1 MLRLDRRAPAL
12 ASFRPRFH
20 EESAL
25 FWPLC
30 EAAARLAPF
39 ASWPSVP
46 ELDAALRELAPLP
59 FVLQAPRPRGRRRQT
74 LRTADEL
81 YDGRIAQGTVPT
93 RARSWHDL
101 LNALV
106 WATFPRAKQALHG
119 RQHALLAAR
128 TAGPFV
134 RLPGARTREQD
145 CLALVD
151 EGGVLL
157 LAAEAADEVSAAL
170 AAGEMTHLAR
180 LVATRAALPVL
191 FGHALYESLVGGQ
204 AGIHGSAFVLAV
216 EPADLAPEAC
226 LAAADRA
233 LAAQIADAAAFTAPE
248 SLARVPLDV
257 ALLSPPERG

>member
-1 MLRLDRRAPAL
+1 
-12 ASFRPRFH
+12 
-20 EESAL
+20 
-25 FWPLC
+25 
-30 EAAARLAPF
+30 
-39 ASWPSVP
+39 
-46 ELDAALRELAPLP
+46 
-59 FVLQAPRPRGRRRQT
+59 VLQAPRPRGRRRQA

-81 YDGRIAQGTVPT
+81 YDGRIAQGAVPT

-106 WATFPRAKQALHG
+106 WATFPRSKRALHG

-128 TAGPFV
+128 TAGPFA

-157 LAAEAADEVSAAL
+157 LAAGAAQELGEPL
-170 AAGEMTHLAR
+170 AAGHTQRLAE
-180 LVATRAALPVL
+180 LIATGAVVPVL

-204 AGIHGSAFVLAV
+204 AGIHGSALVLAV
-216 EPADLAPEAC
+216 EPAALVPAAHLD
-226 LAAADRA
+226 AADRA
-233 LAAQIADAAAFTAPE
+233 LATLLGDAAALTAPE

-257 ALLSPPERG
+257 ALLSPRDGG